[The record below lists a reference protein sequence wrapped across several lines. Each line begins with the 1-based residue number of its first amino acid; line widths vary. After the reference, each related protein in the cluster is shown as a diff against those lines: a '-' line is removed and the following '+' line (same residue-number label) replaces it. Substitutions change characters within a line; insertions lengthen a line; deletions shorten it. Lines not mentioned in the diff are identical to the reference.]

1 MSLASFLM
9 DKVFPER
16 ITEREQLRAALFRN
30 SQETDKLTVVVQRA
44 AYRPDQTMRIKING
58 HARHE

>member
-16 ITEREQLRAALFRN
+16 VMEREQIKAALFRN
-30 SQETDKLTVVVQRA
+30 SQETEKLTIVVQKA
-44 AYRPDQTMRIKING
+44 SYRPDQTMRLQLDGRNR
-58 HARHE
+58 AE